1 MSGRNRSWFLRV
13 GAGMKKILTAVAL
26 TCFAASGGALAAG
39 TAAAADTGGVN
50 LPSVVPLSGVLNQK
64 AKPAASPDL
73 PPANT
78 LVESL
83 LPRR

>member
-1 MSGRNRSWFLRV
+1 
-13 GAGMKKILTAVAL
+13 MKKILTAVAL

-39 TAAAADTGGVN
+39 TAAADTGGLN
-50 LPSVVPLSGVLNQK
+50 LPSVVPLSGVLNPK

-78 LVESL
+78 MVESL
-83 LPRR
+83 LPRH